1 MLSKIKMFWKGPQ
14 TSYVNF
20 SMSDL
25 SKLGKTEEAGKKKN

>member
-1 MLSKIKMFWKGPQ
+1 MLSMNKMFWKGSQ

-25 SKLGKTEEAGKKKN
+25 SKLGKTEEAVKKKN